1 MTHQFLRHSSKNV
14 NKWCDIDIS
23 NVSAVLSLP
32 NLQTLPKESSI
43 SGLPDMNVPP
53 GVIRIKKILEVPL
66 RKQLSF
72 AGLHLI

>member
-32 NLQTLPKESSI
+32 NLQTLKFNFWATGYECSARCNKNKKDFRSSTQKATFVRR
-43 SGLPDMNVPP
+43 LAFDL
-53 GVIRIKKILEVPL
+53 K
-66 RKQLSF
+66 
-72 AGLHLI
+72 